1 MPDLSNDEIS
11 QIWVRL
17 AQLERKVDFIL
28 QHAPDVPPMPA
39 ESASLPQECIDRMN
53 AGDMIGA
60 IKAYRA
66 ATGADLATAKRA
78 IESGGVLG

>member
-1 MPDLSNDEIS
+1 MDLTNDEIS

-17 AQLERKVDFIL
+17 AQLESKVDFIL
-28 QHAPDVPPMPA
+28 QHAPDLPPMPPP
-39 ESASLPQECIDRMN
+39 SATLPPEVMERME

-66 ATGADLATAKRA
+66 ATGCDLTTAKRA
-78 IESGGVLG
+78 IESGGVLS